1 MDYINNNKKTKTFLT
16 FGGGTEG
23 YRKRVND
30 LVNSVKSY
38 NVFDNVIGINDY
50 SLKTYDNFW
59 DYHSRFLEKNKRGY
73 GYWLWKSYII
83 KKTLSELNF
92 DDILVY
98 CDSGCIF
105 NPGGIQRLK
114 EYFDIVNKS
123 KYGILTFQLGIC
135 EKLYTKRLVFEYF
148 RDHLDEIKK
157 TSHMSHIPEI
167 TKENC
172 ISYLENT
179 NQCMATVIIIRKTE
193 HSVKFFNKLYEIS
206 CNYNLINDKQS
217 NEIKEFVDHRH
228 DQSIYSLLCKT
239 MGSTLITDET
249 FFHPNWFEDG
259 VRYPFWATRIRS

>member
-1 MDYINNNKKTKTFLT
+1 MKTKTFLT

-30 LVNSVKSY
+30 LVDSVRNF
-38 NVFDNVIGINDY
+38 NVFNRVIGLNDY
-50 SLKTYDNFW
+50 SLKTYDEFW
-59 DYHSRFLEKNKRGY
+59 NNHSRFLEENKRGY

-83 KKTLSELNF
+83 KKTLSELKS

-98 CDSGCIF
+98 CDSGCMF
-105 NPGGIQRLK
+105 NPLGMQRLS
-114 EYFDIVNKS
+114 EYFDMVNKS
-123 KYGILTFQLGIC
+123 KYGILTFQMKIT
-135 EKLYTKRLVFEYF
+135 EKLYTKRLPFEYF
-148 RDHLDEIKK
+148 REHLEDIQKSSPI
-157 TSHMSHIPEI
+157 THMSGL

-172 ISYLENT
+172 IRFLENT

-193 HSVKFFNKLYEIS
+193 HSVNFFNKLYEFS
-206 CNYNLINDKQS
+206 SNYDLINDKQS

-239 MGSTLITDET
+239 MGSTLIADET